1 MIVSSDLVPN
11 NRDSLGIVMQK
22 ILVVE
27 QEILMLNRHEREHIA
42 KHGEHVEK
50 STSCP
55 YCQEQNFKKQQAN
68 ACDKQEQ
75 NGKKIAT
82 LNEMERDVEI
92 SGKNG
97 CVLVPK
103 TWAGKRVRI
112 MIVEDDRT

>member
-11 NRDSLGIVMQK
+11 NRNRLGIVMQK

-27 QEILMLNRHEREHIA
+27 QEIVMLSRHEREHIA
-42 KHGEHVEK
+42 KHGDQVEQ

-55 YCQEQNFKKQQAN
+55 YCQEQNLKQQTS
-68 ACDKQEQ
+68 ACEKQEE
-75 NGKKIAT
+75 NGKKIVT
-82 LNEMERDVEI
+82 LNEMEREVEI

-112 MIVEDDRT
+112 IMVEDDRA

>member
-42 KHGEHVEK
+42 KHGEQVEK

-55 YCQEQNFKKQQAN
+55 YCKEQDLKKQQAN
-68 ACDKQEQ
+68 ACDKQEE
-75 NGKKIAT
+75 NGKKNAT
-82 LNEMERDVEI
+82 LNAMERDVEI

-112 MIVEDDRT
+112 MIVEDDRA

>member
-11 NRDSLGIVMQK
+11 NRDRLGIVMQK
-22 ILVVE
+22 ILVIE
-27 QEILMLNRHEREHIA
+27 QEIVMLNRHEREHIP
-42 KHGEHVEK
+42 KHGEQAEQ

-55 YCQEQNFKKQQAN
+55 YCQEQDLKKQQTS
-68 ACDKQEQ
+68 ACDKQEE

-82 LNEMERDVEI
+82 LNEMEREVEI

-112 MIVEDDRT
+112 IIVEDDRA

>member
-11 NRDSLGIVMQK
+11 NRNRLGIVMQK

-27 QEILMLNRHEREHIA
+27 QEIVMLNRHEREHTA
-42 KHGEHVEK
+42 KHGEQAEQ

-55 YCQEQNFKKQQAN
+55 YCQEQDLKKQQTS
-68 ACDKQEQ
+68 ACVKQEQ

-82 LNEMERDVEI
+82 LNEMEREVEI

-112 MIVEDDRT
+112 IIVEDDWA

>member
-27 QEILMLNRHEREHIA
+27 REILMLNRHEREHIA
-42 KHGEHVEK
+42 KHGEQAEQ

-55 YCQEQNFKKQQAN
+55 YCEEQNLKKQETN
-68 ACDKQEQ
+68 AYDKQGE

-82 LNEMERDVEI
+82 LNEMEREVEI

-112 MIVEDDRT
+112 MIVEDDGT